1 MTLEQFRLWIA
12 PISQLVAVI
21 VVAGTLIIWGFKLQD
36 RVDKLDSQV
45 QALLTTT
52 TNQGGGSGSRDMS
65 AECATLADRAAIA
78 MGQGTKSGDSAA
90 NQIRA
95 LMSDLGC
102 VKPAK

>member
-21 VVAGTLIIWGFKLQD
+21 VVAGTLIVWGFKLQD

-52 TNQGGGSGSRDMS
+52 TNQGGGGGGMS

-78 MGQGTKSGDSAA
+78 MGQGNKSGDTAS

-102 VKPAK
+102 LGKTAK